1 MAQHFLLS
9 AEARTIS
16 LKAIWR
22 MTDDAAWE
30 RFKAIRWAATEGR
43 AVCPRCECA
52 ATYEI
57 TTRRKWKCQACHHQF
72 SVTSGTI
79 FASRK
84 LSFQDILAAIAIF
97 ANAVKGISA
106 LQLSRDLCVQYKTAF
121 VMAHKLRE
129 ALGAEVASA
138 ELDGDGAVEVDG
150 MYTGGVVR
158 PANRKADRVDR
169 RLKRNQS
176 PHRRVVVALRQRA
189 GRTLPFVT
197 RSEDEG
203 VAIVRRHVRPGMEL
217 HADEATHWDALH
229 ATHNAF
235 RINHSVEYS
244 NGDSCTNQVESFF
257 SRLRRAIT
265 GQHHHVSPR
274 YLAQYANEAA
284 WREDHR
290 RQDNG
295 TQVGAM
301 LGLSL
306 VHPVSRAWA
315 GYWQR

>member
-1 MAQHFLLS
+1 MPPGS
-9 AEARTIS
+9 ASRPS
-16 LKAIWR
+16 VGPRPKA
-22 MTDDAAWE
+22 
-30 RFKAIRWAATEGR
+30 G

-106 LQLSRDLCVQYKTAF
+106 LQLRRDLCVQYRTAF

-129 ALGAEVASA
+129 ALGAEL
-138 ELDGDGAVEVDG
+138 EGQRLEGEVEIDG
-150 MYTGGVVR
+150 MYTGGHVR
-158 PANRKADRVDR
+158 PANYKEDRVDR
-169 RLKRNQS
+169 RLKRHQS
-176 PHRRVVVALRQRA
+176 PHRRVVVALRQRG

-197 RSEDEG
+197 MSEDEG
-203 VAIVRRHVRPGMEL
+203 VKIVERVVMPGTIV
-217 HADEATHWDALH
+217 HADEATHWDQLH
-229 ATHNAF
+229 ARYETF
-235 RINHSVEYS
+235 RINHSLAYS
-244 NGDSCTNQVESFF
+244 DAGSCTNQVESFF

-274 YLAQYANEAA
+274 YLYQYANEAA

-301 LGLSL
+301 LGLAL
-306 VHPVSRAWA
+306 AHPVSRAWA
-315 GYWQR
+315 GYWQRRS